1 MVSPIMGNP
10 FAGLMEGAQ
19 ATRSLMDA
27 YRAPQ
32 LQQLQLLQEQARL
45 QQLRGLDPVSQSQI
59 AAREAQTDLAQS
71 QEDSLRR
78 ADVRASQAQQ
88 MEQEKYRG
96 AVFGALAKYAKDLP
110 MEERRKVAGA
120 LQQMIPGINLDDES
134 LSDERLE
141 AASKAADILKQ
152 KTKTLTGPE
161 AKRLGFGEGAVV
173 QEGPG
178 GKLSVIQEGL
188 TPMKQLDAAL
198 KTSGRKFDQASKI
211 RGEVEKFTKT
221 FRDVEDAYGRVKA
234 SQEGDV
240 TAASDISL
248 IFQYMK
254 MLDPGSV
261 VREGEFATAQQT
273 GSIDDRVVNVY
284 NKLISGERLTNTQ
297 RDNFVNEAN
306 KVYKVGLEKQ
316 EKREKDYEKL
326 GEKYGIER
334 DEIIVRTGQPK
345 LPVKP
350 VNIGEEVIPGVTRV
364 R

>member
-1 MVSPIMGNP
+1 MAVTGNP
-10 FAGLMEGAQ
+10 FAGLMQGAQ
-19 ATRSLMDA
+19 AAQGLMGA
-27 YRAPQ
+27 FRAPQ

-45 QQLRGLDPVSQSQI
+45 QQMKGLDPVSRSQI
-59 AAREAQTDLAQS
+59 AARQAQTGLAQR
-71 QEDSLRR
+71 QEERLQR

-88 MEQEKYRG
+88 MERQKYQAAVMG
-96 AVFGALAKYAKDLP
+96 AMAKAAIDLP
-110 MEERRKVAGA
+110 MDQRRLLADEFGA
-120 LQQMIPGINLDDES
+120 MIGTDIPDDALE
-134 LSDERLE
+134 DDRLE
-141 AASKAADILKQ
+141 TAAQAADILKQ
-152 KTKTLTGPE
+152 KTKTLTGSE
-161 AKRLGFGEGAVV
+161 AKRLGFSEGSVV

-198 KTSGRKFDQASKI
+198 KTSGRKFDQAAKI

-273 GSIDDRVVNVY
+273 GSIDERVVNVY
-284 NKLISGERLTNTQ
+284 NKLISGERLTDTQ

-306 KVYKVGLEKQ
+306 KVYKVGLDKQ

-326 GEKYGIER
+326 GERYGIER
-334 DEIIVRTGQPK
+334 EEIIVRTGQPTG
-345 LPVKP
+345 PVEFKP
-350 VNIGEEVIPGVTRV
+350 VNIGEEVMPGVTRV

>member
-1 MVSPIMGNP
+1 MVSPIANP
-10 FAGLMEGAQ
+10 FAGLMQGAQ
-19 ATRSLMDA
+19 AAQGLMGA
-27 YRAPQ
+27 FRAPQ

-45 QQLRGLDPVSQSQI
+45 RQMQGLDPVSQSQI
-59 AAREAQTDLAQS
+59 AAREAQTELARS
-71 QEDSLRR
+71 Q
-78 ADVRASQAQQ
+78 RASSLAKSQREQQ
-88 MEQEKYRG
+88 RYQG
-96 AVFGALAKYAKDLP
+96 AIFGALARYLQDKP
-110 MEERRKVAGA
+110 MEDRRGVANA
-120 LQQMIPGINLDDES
+120 MSSMTGIEFTDDM
-134 LSDERLE
+134 LSDEQLSS
-141 AASKAADILKQ
+141 AASAADVLTPRQ
-152 KTKTLTGPE
+152 KTLGGKE
-161 AKRLGFGEGAVV
+161 AKELGFSEGAVV
-173 QEGPG
+173 QEDPE
-178 GKLSVIQEGL
+178 GKLTVVQEGL
-188 TPMKQLDAAL
+188 TPIKQLDLSL
-198 KTSGRKFDQASKI
+198 KQSGRKFDQAAKI

-284 NKLISGERLTNTQ
+284 NKLISGERLTDTQ

-326 GEKYGIER
+326 GEKYGIDRE
-334 DEIIVRTGQPK
+334 EIIVRTGQPTV
-345 LPVKP
+345 PVELKP

>member
-10 FAGLMEGAQ
+10 FSGLMEGAQ
-19 ATRSLMDA
+19 AYQGLMDA

-32 LQQLQLLQEQARL
+32 LQQLQLLQEQAKL
-45 QQLRGLDPVSQSQI
+45 QQMQGLDPVSQSQI
-59 AAREAQTDLAQS
+59 EAREAQTKLSRAQASSALRKS
-71 QEDSLRR
+71 QLDR
-78 ADVRASQAQQ
+78 
-88 MEQEKYRG
+88 EKYEG
-96 AVFGALAKYAKDLP
+96 AIFGALAKYLQDKPFED
-110 MEERRKVAGA
+110 RRGVADAMSG
-120 LQQMIPGINLDDES
+120 MTGIEFTDEM
-134 LSDERLE
+134 LSDERLSSTAAAAE
-141 AASKAADILKQ
+141 ALKPRQ
-152 KTKTLTGPE
+152 KTISGEE
-161 AKRLGFGEGAVV
+161 ARELGFSEGAVV
-173 QEGPG
+173 QEDPA
-178 GKLSVIQEGL
+178 GKLTVVQEGL
-188 TPMKQLDAAL
+188 TPMKSLDLSL
-198 KTSGRKFDQASKI
+198 KQSGRKFDQAAKI

-345 LPVKP
+345 VPVKP
-350 VNIGEEVIPGVTRV
+350 VNIGEEVIPGVTRI